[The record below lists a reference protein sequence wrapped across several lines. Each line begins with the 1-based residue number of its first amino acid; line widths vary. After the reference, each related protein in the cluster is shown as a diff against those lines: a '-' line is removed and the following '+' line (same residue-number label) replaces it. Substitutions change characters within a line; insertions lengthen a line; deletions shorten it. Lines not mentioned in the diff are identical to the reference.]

1 MKAGCYRSGINKF
14 SVVLLSFMLVL
25 FVMRTT
31 YATELTI
38 GIIPEHNVFEQI
50 KKYNLIGD
58 YIKGKTGITI
68 KFSFLSKYGNIIESF
83 EAENMDG
90 AFWGS
95 FTGAMAISKLDIEFI
110 ARPVNF
116 KDVSKYQGYI
126 FVHKYSIIKD
136 PSDMQGMVIA
146 FVDKATTAG
155 YLFPMAYLN
164 KAGVRNID
172 KYFKKYYFTGSH
184 QEAIYAVLE
193 REANIGCANNI
204 TFDSLA
210 AEDPRIKDE
219 LIVIAKSPEL
229 PTNSLG
235 LRKEMPF
242 AIKAQLKRVLLEMD
256 KDPKGFK
263 VLEEF
268 GVERFIEADESDYAP
283 VFGIAKEAGLDLK
296 DYEYTYK

>member
-1 MKAGCYRSGINKF
+1 MKKGCYRSGINKL
-14 SVVLLSFMLVL
+14 SVFLLSFIFLL
-25 FVMRTT
+25 LITGTT

-83 EAENMDG
+83 KAENMDG

-95 FTGAMAISKLDIEFI
+95 FTGAMAIKKLDIEFL

-116 KDVSKYQGYI
+116 KGVSKYQGYI

-136 PSDMQGMVIA
+136 PSDMQDMVIA

-155 YLFPMAYLN
+155 YLFPMAYL
-164 KAGVRNID
+164 KKSGIRNID

-210 AEDPRIKDE
+210 AEDHRIKDE

-229 PTNSLG
+229 PANSLG
-235 LRKEMPF
+235 LRKEIPF

-256 KDPKGFK
+256 RDPKGIN

-268 GVERFIEADESDYAP
+268 GVERFIEAGESDYAP
-283 VFGIAKEAGLDLK
+283 VFGIAKEAGLDLRN
-296 DYEYTYK
+296 YEYTYK

>member
-1 MKAGCYRSGINKF
+1 M
-14 SVVLLSFMLVL
+14 LSFIFLL
-25 FVMRTT
+25 LITGRT

-50 KKYNLIGD
+50 RKYNLIGE
-58 YIKGKTGITI
+58 YIKSKTGITI

-83 EAENMDG
+83 ESENMDG

-95 FTGAMAISKLDIEFI
+95 FTGAMAIKKLDIELI
-110 ARPVNF
+110 ARPDKF
-116 KDVSKYQGYI
+116 KDAAQYQGYI
-126 FVHKYSIIKD
+126 FVHKYSVIKN
-136 PSDMQGMVIA
+136 PSDMEGMVIA

-155 YLFPMAYLN
+155 YLFPIAHF
-164 KAGVRNID
+164 KKSGIKNID

-210 AEDPRIKDE
+210 AEDPRVKDE
-219 LIVIAKSPEL
+219 LIVIAKSPDL
-229 PTNSLG
+229 PTNGLG
-235 LRKEMPF
+235 LRKGMPF
-242 AIKAQLKRVLLEMD
+242 AIKEQLKRVLLEMD
-256 KDPKGFK
+256 RDPKGVN

-268 GVERFIEADESDYAP
+268 GVERFIEANESDYAP
-283 VFGIAKEAGLDLK
+283 VFNIAKEAGLDLK

>member
-1 MKAGCYRSGINKF
+1 MKTGCYRSGINKF
-14 SVVLLSFMLVL
+14 SAVLLSFIFLL
-25 FVMRTT
+25 LITGTT

-50 KKYNLIGD
+50 KKYNLIGE
-58 YIKGKTGITI
+58 YIKGKTGISI

-83 EAENMDG
+83 EAENLDG

-95 FTGAMAISKLDIEFI
+95 FTGAMAIRKLNIELI
-110 ARPVNF
+110 ARPV
-116 KDVSKYQGYI
+116 KQYQGYI

-136 PSDMQGMVIA
+136 PSDMEGMVIA
-146 FVDKATTAG
+146 FVDKATTSG

-164 KAGVRNID
+164 KAGIRDID
-172 KYFKKYYFTGSH
+172 KFFKKSYFTGSH

-210 AEDPRIKDE
+210 AEDPRVNDE
-219 LIVIAKSPEL
+219 LVVIAKSPDL
-229 PTNSLG
+229 PNNGLG

-242 AIKAQLKRVLLEMD
+242 AIKEQLKRVLLEMD
-256 KDPKGFK
+256 RDPNGIK
-263 VLEEF
+263 VLKEF
-268 GVERFIEADESDYAP
+268 GAERFIETSENDYAP
-283 VFGIAKEAGLDLK
+283 VFDIAGEAGIDLK
-296 DYEYTYK
+296 NYEYTYK